1 MAEEASGVDKSSLL
15 CRVED
20 LQRERD
26 EKQHALEVFIRRVE
40 GLQYDLDEKTDPVE
54 VLSPRVEELQRE
66 NFLDQITHV
75 FLLHPF
81 SPVHLFPSMEL
92 DSDDAGAF
100 LRPYLFPGAAT
111 WQLAQETL
119 APSSSQGGEAR
130 RTLTVGSTDGDGF
143 PGIGSEARG
152 SPMPKM
158 TDGSRRLAR
167 RSPRASLRACGHAA
181 ADRRRWK
188 PSPTTPS
195 CTKPSVAVV
204 AAHQMRKPP
213 LTTDEE
219 PISHYAIL
227 APSLFFQSICSQ
239 FCCTPTVCEN
249 AHESKDPSSPA
260 WPDVERDELR
270 KDIEQLCMQQQAGP
284 GYVSVATRMLSQRTA
299 ALEQDIE
306 NLQKKLGGC
315 LRENQNLQEE
325 LAEAYRIKSQLAELH
340 GAELSKNKEL
350 EKQVRFFQSS
360 VAQAFAERDNSL
372 MKCEKAKEREEA
384 ILQKFAKFEERTRE
398 YQSSIDDQKRSND
411 ALQMELMRLKD
422 QTQSSLKILFQ
433 VIQKFYDVRC
443 RDSECS
449 VNITL
454 EEKCSVLLDDSADN
468 WSFSS
473 DGGTSTSKYIASLEE
488 EKDSLRAKIA
498 KLQNNLRMGLEIE
511 QHLQRNARVLEKR
524 QALYDEFMRN
534 GLSTLQKLH
543 IQQRDDIMKI
553 LEEESSQLST
563 VVNEIQDK
571 LSKIRINPEINEN
584 PVGEMQCC
592 DSSCKDVH
600 VTTDVSPGISPK
612 GDIPSDCATF
622 GESDVLAQ
630 ALHEKMEALML
641 FSQEQERYLLEKQR
655 NQIVI
660 EELQKNLSQVKEEK
674 VKILVELAKLKEEYL
689 MLKGNS
695 TPKDGHGAVD
705 NMKIIP
711 AHDRQGMFKTIMNRT
726 SLRHWIKKENTNI
739 GHECSDENVHT
750 VRKHHSED
758 LARVKAENAALL
770 ESVATME
777 HLTSSVH
784 RLHIVLMKA
793 FEDVKSAHSLES
805 TYEALNSL
813 ITEANLMKT
822 ALGVA
827 LPVSW
832 LGDSSDA
839 ITSDALYDPSESPKS
854 SKSEKQDPLSSAGME
869 MVELLILAADIL
881 KDSFILNNK

>member
-1 MAEEASGVDKSSLL
+1 MAEEASGVDNSSLL

-26 EKQHALEVFIRRVE
+26 E
-40 GLQYDLDEKTDPVE
+40 
-54 VLSPRVEELQRE
+54 
-66 NFLDQITHV
+66 
-75 FLLHPF
+75 
-81 SPVHLFPSMEL
+81 
-92 DSDDAGAF
+92 
-100 LRPYLFPGAAT
+100 
-111 WQLAQETL
+111 
-119 APSSSQGGEAR
+119 
-130 RTLTVGSTDGDGF
+130 
-143 PGIGSEARG
+143 
-152 SPMPKM
+152 
-158 TDGSRRLAR
+158 
-167 RSPRASLRACGHAA
+167 
-181 ADRRRWK
+181 
-188 PSPTTPS
+188 
-195 CTKPSVAVV
+195 
-204 AAHQMRKPP
+204 
-213 LTTDEE
+213 
-219 PISHYAIL
+219 
-227 APSLFFQSICSQ
+227 
-239 FCCTPTVCEN
+239 
-249 AHESKDPSSPA
+249 
-260 WPDVERDELR
+260 LR
-270 KDIEQLCMQQQAGP
+270 KDIEQLCMQQAGP

-372 MKCEKAKEREEA
+372 MKCEKAKELEEA
-384 ILQKFAKFEERTRE
+384 ILQKFAEFEERTRE
-398 YQSSIDDQKRSND
+398 YQSSFDDQKRSND
-411 ALQMELMRLKD
+411 ALQMELMRLKE
-422 QTQSSLKILFQ
+422 QTQSSLKKNVQFFWTILLIIGVSAQ
-433 VIQKFYDVRC
+433 M
-443 RDSECS
+443 
-449 VNITL
+449 
-454 EEKCSVLLDDSADN
+454 EEPQLRK
-468 WSFSS
+468 
-473 DGGTSTSKYIASLEE
+473 E
-488 EKDSLRAKIA
+488 EKDSLRTKIA

-543 IQQRDDIMKI
+543 IQQRDEIMKI

-750 VRKHHSED
+750 VRRHHSED

-793 FEDVKSAHSLES
+793 YEDVKSAHSLES

-869 MVELLILAADIL
+869 MVRRMYCTHIDGKLRIWKRKE
-881 KDSFILNNK
+881 

>member
-1 MAEEASGVDKSSLL
+1 MPRPPDDGCRRSNKWLKSQVAWIIPHYSVGLKIYNVKEMKSSMLWKYL
-15 CRVED
+15 SVGLKGSNMRG
-20 LQRERD
+20 
-26 EKQHALEVFIRRVE
+26 RR
-40 GLQYDLDEKTDPVE
+40 Q
-54 VLSPRVEELQRE
+54 
-66 NFLDQITHV
+66 
-75 FLLHPF
+75 
-81 SPVHLFPSMEL
+81 
-92 DSDDAGAF
+92 
-100 LRPYLFPGAAT
+100 
-111 WQLAQETL
+111 
-119 APSSSQGGEAR
+119 
-130 RTLTVGSTDGDGF
+130 
-143 PGIGSEARG
+143 
-152 SPMPKM
+152 
-158 TDGSRRLAR
+158 
-167 RSPRASLRACGHAA
+167 PRAKD
-181 ADRRRWK
+181 DRRK
-188 PSPTTPS
+188 PKTCSTLPSRLLAGLWPCSCGPPPTET
-195 CTKPSVAVV
+195 
-204 AAHQMRKPP
+204 
-213 LTTDEE
+213 
-219 PISHYAIL
+219 ISHHTIMYQTIGG
-227 APSLFFQSICSQ
+227 C
-239 FCCTPTVCEN
+239 
-249 AHESKDPSSPA
+249 
-260 WPDVERDELR
+260 ERDELR
-270 KDIEQLCMQQQAGP
+270 KDIEQLCMQQAGP

-384 ILQKFAKFEERTRE
+384 ILQKFAEFEERTRE

-411 ALQMELMRLKD
+411 ALQMELMRLKE
-422 QTQSSLKILFQ
+422 QTQSSLK

-534 GLSTLQKLH
+534 GLPTLQKLH
-543 IQQRDDIMKI
+543 IQQRDEIMKI

-793 FEDVKSAHSLES
+793 YEDVKSAHSLES

-827 LPVSW
+827 LPVRRMYCTHID
-832 LGDSSDA
+832 G
-839 ITSDALYDPSESPKS
+839 K
-854 SKSEKQDPLSSAGME
+854 LSIWKRKE
-869 MVELLILAADIL
+869 
-881 KDSFILNNK
+881 

>member
-1 MAEEASGVDKSSLL
+1 MPRPPDDG
-15 CRVED
+15 C
-20 LQRERD
+20 RD

-40 GLQYDLDEKTDPVE
+40 GLQY
-54 VLSPRVEELQRE
+54 
-66 NFLDQITHV
+66 
-75 FLLHPF
+75 
-81 SPVHLFPSMEL
+81 
-92 DSDDAGAF
+92 
-100 LRPYLFPGAAT
+100 
-111 WQLAQETL
+111 
-119 APSSSQGGEAR
+119 
-130 RTLTVGSTDGDGF
+130 
-143 PGIGSEARG
+143 
-152 SPMPKM
+152 
-158 TDGSRRLAR
+158 
-167 RSPRASLRACGHAA
+167 
-181 ADRRRWK
+181 
-188 PSPTTPS
+188 
-195 CTKPSVAVV
+195 
-204 AAHQMRKPP
+204 
-213 LTTDEE
+213 
-219 PISHYAIL
+219 
-227 APSLFFQSICSQ
+227 
-239 FCCTPTVCEN
+239 
-249 AHESKDPSSPA
+249 
-260 WPDVERDELR
+260 ERDELR
-270 KDIEQLCMQQQAGP
+270 KDIEQLCMQQAGP

-384 ILQKFAKFEERTRE
+384 ILQKFAEFEERTRE

-411 ALQMELMRLKD
+411 ALQMELMRLKE
-422 QTQSSLKILFQ
+422 QTQSSLKLRWRNLNF
-433 VIQKFYDVRC
+433 
-443 RDSECS
+443 E
-449 VNITL
+449 
-454 EEKCSVLLDDSADN
+454 
-468 WSFSS
+468 
-473 DGGTSTSKYIASLEE
+473 ASLEE

-534 GLSTLQKLH
+534 GLPTLQKLH
-543 IQQRDDIMKI
+543 IQQRDEIMKI

-793 FEDVKSAHSLES
+793 YEDVKSAHSLES

-869 MVELLILAADIL
+869 MVRRMYCTHIDGKLSIWKRKE
-881 KDSFILNNK
+881 

>member
-20 LQRERD
+20 LQQRD

-40 GLQYDLDEKTDPVE
+40 GLQYDLDEKTDLVE
-54 VLSPRVEELQRE
+54 VLSRRVEELQR
-66 NFLDQITHV
+66 
-75 FLLHPF
+75 
-81 SPVHLFPSMEL
+81 
-92 DSDDAGAF
+92 
-100 LRPYLFPGAAT
+100 
-111 WQLAQETL
+111 
-119 APSSSQGGEAR
+119 
-130 RTLTVGSTDGDGF
+130 
-143 PGIGSEARG
+143 
-152 SPMPKM
+152 
-158 TDGSRRLAR
+158 
-167 RSPRASLRACGHAA
+167 
-181 ADRRRWK
+181 
-188 PSPTTPS
+188 
-195 CTKPSVAVV
+195 
-204 AAHQMRKPP
+204 
-213 LTTDEE
+213 
-219 PISHYAIL
+219 
-227 APSLFFQSICSQ
+227 
-239 FCCTPTVCEN
+239 
-249 AHESKDPSSPA
+249 
-260 WPDVERDELR
+260 ERDELR

-384 ILQKFAKFEERTRE
+384 ILQKFAEFEERTRE

-411 ALQMELMRLKD
+411 ALQMELMRLKE
-422 QTQSSLKILFQ
+422 QTQSSLK

-869 MVELLILAADIL
+869 MVRRMYCTPIDGKLSIWKRKE
-881 KDSFILNNK
+881 